1 MSDNPKS
8 SPVTR
13 LLSATALAV
22 CAILGVVAPAAA
34 SMPSSA
40 APASL
45 GSVPSEVA
53 RFAAEPDGLL
63 ARLDDLFGVTT
74 SGQGIEFDDTTKVG
88 QLNRAWIFTEA
99 WLGGGAADDPVEL
112 TNLWTAP
119 ITIADKPVG
128 LATIWINTTTDAPD
142 LADFDRSASS
152 ATALADVP
160 AEAQLVRDE
169 PRAAWFTLV
178 EGQLT
183 PLIAGDSGVD
193 AATDLSAYQRTIT
206 GTEPPAA
213 PDPRI
218 VDGLLGAGL
227 VAGAAVLVV
236 LVVLLLPMLRR
247 RAGDKDPDDGLSV
260 STAAITLPTK
270 AELQRAQRAADESA
284 PSLRTWPAAPP
295 VTSFAARAS
304 AEPAPK
310 PEPAKASACAKPNG
324 HRGEEAGR
332 LEARHPTE
340 AHGGEN
346 LHHPARR
353 HGEARRQ
360 AAHETDHPTRGAD
373 HPMRIAITGASGKL
387 GTATVTALQ
396 EAGHEVLL
404 HRPRRRARLRRGRH
418 RTLRLRPGHRPA
430 ARGSARRGRP
440 STRSCTSAPSRRRAW
455 CRMPRRS
462 ATTSPRPSTCC
473 TPRGRRA
480 SAAS

>member
-1 MSDNPKS
+1 M
-8 SPVTR
+8 TR

-22 CAILGVVAPAAA
+22 CAIVGVVAPAAA
-34 SMPSSA
+34 SMPSSVA
-40 APASL
+40 HASQ

-53 RFAAEPDGLL
+53 RFATDPDGLL
-63 ARLDDLFGVTT
+63 SRLDDLFGVTT

-99 WLGGGAADDPVEL
+99 WLDGGAADDPVEL

-183 PLIAGDSGVD
+183 PLVAGDSGVD
-193 AATDLSAYQRTIT
+193 AATDLTAYQRTIT
-206 GTEPPAA
+206 GTEPPPA
-213 PDPRI
+213 PPANR
-218 VDGLLGAGL
+218 DGLLGAGL

-270 AELQRAQRAADESA
+270 AELQRAQREADESA
-284 PSLRTWPAAPP
+284 RASAAPSAP
-295 VTSFAARAS
+295 RVTSFAPAPAP
-304 AEPAPK
+304 EPAPK
-310 PEPAKASACAKPNG
+310 PAAKSTPATPKPAAGKTSAAKTGAPRASTAKP
-324 HRGEEAGR
+324 
-332 LEARHPTE
+332 T
-340 AHGGEN
+340 
-346 LHHPARR
+346 
-353 HGEARRQ
+353 
-360 AAHETDHPTRGAD
+360 
-373 HPMRIAITGASGKL
+373 ASK
-387 GTATVTALQ
+387 
-396 EAGHEVLL
+396 
-404 HRPRRRARLRRGRH
+404 PRAPRK
-418 RTLRLRPGHRPA
+418 
-430 ARGSARRGRP
+430 P
-440 STRSCTSAPSRRRAW
+440 STP
-455 CRMPRRS
+455 PKEP
-462 ATTSPRPSTCC
+462 TTP
-473 TPRGRRA
+473 
-480 SAAS
+480 